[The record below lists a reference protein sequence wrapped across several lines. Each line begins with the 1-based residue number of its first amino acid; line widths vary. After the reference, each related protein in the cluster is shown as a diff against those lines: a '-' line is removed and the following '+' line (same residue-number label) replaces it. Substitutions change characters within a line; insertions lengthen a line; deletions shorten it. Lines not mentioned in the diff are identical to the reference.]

1 MKFNYRFKIIEQ
13 IIIVMF
19 FAVLTPMIISGF
31 IINNVSQHTIRRE
44 LNYSVSML
52 SEVVVKNLET
62 VFYSAQSE
70 LNTITMAIK
79 HFPKS
84 SNRKHFLESIRRA
97 SKEIDD
103 ITLADI
109 SVYNSKFKNNKN
121 YYYDKTTQKLLLA
134 QPLDSKNC
142 LIATIARDALMDS
155 LFDIFKNDTR
165 QVYILDEDNEL
176 ILSNNFSQKEYE
188 YARNSLPQK
197 MIENKPKNFG
207 MVKNQPL
214 SYYKLSSPPLTVI
227 VNTTS
232 AVTQN
237 TINIA
242 RYKTVLAIVLSVL
255 FIFITVG
262 LYTSYLYI
270 NIKQLFKGIMA
281 LSKGNYKRKIRLISK
296 IFTPFELVF
305 LANEFNAM
313 VDEINL
319 SYRQII
325 QKNKELK
332 KLDELRSNLVDTVSH
347 ELRTPLTSIKGYTSR
362 LLRQDIQIDE
372 ETKQKSL
379 KIIKRQSERLS
390 RMVEDLLV
398 IPDIEG
404 AKLNINI
411 ENVDVLETAELSLNS
426 LKSVDTDNILIK
438 IPQDFPFIYADKDRF
453 EQVLINLLENAKKY
467 AIEDSN
473 IILSAYAKDDVAYIK
488 VENEAMHI
496 SQEKLDTLFDKFTRL
511 DDSTTRTTRGAGLGL
526 FIVKGLVEAMSGS
539 IKITSTLDNKFIVTL
554 TMPIESYSNA

>member
-13 IIIVMF
+13 IIIVMV

-84 SNRKHFLESIRRA
+84 SNRKHFLESIRRD

-134 QPLDSKNC
+134 QPLDAKNC
-142 LIATIARDALMDS
+142 LIATIDRDALMDS
-155 LFDIFKNDTR
+155 LFDIFKNDSR
-165 QVYILDEDNEL
+165 QVYILDDNNEL

-188 YARNSLPQK
+188 YAINSLPQK
-197 MIENKPKNFG
+197 MSENKPKSFG
-207 MVKNQPL
+207 KVKNQPL
-214 SYYKLSSPPLTVI
+214 SYYKLTSPPLTVI

-232 AVTQN
+232 AITQN

-242 RYKTVLAIVLSVL
+242 RYKIVLAIVLSVL
-255 FIFITVG
+255 FIFISVG

-296 IFTPFELVF
+296 IFTPFELIF
-305 LANEFNAM
+305 LANEFNSM

-319 SYRQII
+319 SYRQIM

-411 ENVDVLETAELSLNS
+411 ENVNILEVAELSLNS
-426 LKSVDTDNILIK
+426 LKSVDTDNIIIK
-438 IPQDFPFIYADKDRF
+438 IPQNFPLIYADKDRI
-453 EQVLINLLENAKKY
+453 EQILINLLENAKKY
-467 AIEDSN
+467 ATEDSK
-473 IILSAYAKDDVAYIK
+473 IVLSAYAKADKAYIK
-488 VENEAMHI
+488 IENEAPHI
-496 SQEKLDTLFDKFTRL
+496 PQEKLDKLFDKFTRL

-526 FIVKGLVEAMSGS
+526 FIVKGLVEAMSGT
-539 IKITSTLDNKFIVTL
+539 IKITSTQDNKFIVTL
-554 TMPIESYSNA
+554 TMPIESYAND

>member
-13 IIIVMF
+13 IIIVMV
-19 FAVLTPMIISGF
+19 FAVLTPMIVSGI
-31 IINNVSQHTIRRE
+31 IINNVNQHTIRRE
-44 LNYSVSML
+44 LNYSASML

-62 VFYSAQSE
+62 VFYAAQSE

-84 SNRKHFLESIRRA
+84 TSRKHFLEAIRKD

-103 ITLADI
+103 IVLADI

-121 YYYDKTTQKLLLA
+121 YYYDKMTQKLLLA
-134 QPLDSKNC
+134 QPLDAKNC
-142 LIATIARDALMDS
+142 LIASIDRNTLIDKI
-155 LFDIFKNDTR
+155 FDIFKNDSR
-165 QVYILDEDNEL
+165 QVYLLDDDNEL

-188 YARNSLPQK
+188 YAMESLPQK
-197 MIENKPKNFG
+197 MTENKPKNFG
-207 MVKNQPL
+207 KLKNQPL
-214 SYYKLSSPPLTVI
+214 SYYKLTNPPLTVI

-232 AVTQN
+232 VITEK

-242 RYKTVLAIVLSVL
+242 RYKILLAIVLSVL
-255 FIFITVG
+255 FIFTIVG
-262 LYTSYLYI
+262 LYTFYLYI

-296 IFTPFELVF
+296 IFTPFELIF
-305 LANEFNAM
+305 LANEFNSM
-313 VDEINL
+313 VEEINL

-332 KLDELRSNLVDTVSH
+332 KLDEIRINLIDTVSH

-372 ETKQKSL
+372 ETKVKSL
-379 KIIKRQSERLS
+379 KIIKRQTERLS

-411 ENVDVLETAELSLNS
+411 EKINLNELAELSVNS
-426 LKSVDTDNILIK
+426 LKSVDTENIIIN
-438 IPQDFPFIYADKDRF
+438 IPEDFPLIYADKDRM

-467 AIEDSN
+467 AIEDSK
-473 IILSAYAKDDVAYIK
+473 IYLKVYSKEDVAYIK
-488 VENEAMHI
+488 VENEAQYI
-496 SQEKLDTLFDKFTRL
+496 APEKLEHLFDKFTRL

-526 FIVKGLVEAMSGS
+526 FIVKGLIEAMSGS
-539 IKITSTLDNKFIVTL
+539 IKIHSTQDNRFIVTL
-554 TMPIESYSNA
+554 TMPIEND

>member
-1 MKFNYRFKIIEQ
+1 MI
-13 IIIVMF
+13 
-19 FAVLTPMIISGF
+19 FAVLTPMIISGI

-62 VFYSAQSE
+62 VFYAAQSE

-79 HFPKS
+79 HFPRS
-84 SNRKHFLESIRRA
+84 TSRKYFLESIRKD

-103 ITLADI
+103 IVLSDI

-121 YYYDKTTQKLLLA
+121 YYYDKTTQKILLA

-142 LIATIARDALMDS
+142 LIASIDRDTLMDK
-155 LFDIFKNDTR
+155 LFDIFKNDSR
-165 QVYILDEDNEL
+165 QVYILDENEEL
-176 ILSNNFSQKEYE
+176 LLSNNFSQKEYE
-188 YARNSLPQK
+188 YAMSSLPQRLV
-197 MIENKPKNFG
+197 ENKPKNFG
-207 MVKNQPL
+207 KVKNQPL
-214 SYYKLSSPPLTVI
+214 SYYKLTNPPLTVI

-242 RYKTVLAIVLSVL
+242 RYKIFLAISLSIC
-255 FIFITVG
+255 FIFTMVG
-262 LYTSYLYI
+262 LYTFYLYV
-270 NIKQLFKGIMA
+270 NIKQLFKGIIA

-296 IFTPFELVF
+296 IFTPFELIF
-305 LANEFNAM
+305 LAKEFNSM

-319 SYRQII
+319 SYKQII
-325 QKNKELK
+325 KKNKELK
-332 KLDELRSNLVDTVSH
+332 QLDEVRSNLIDTVSH

-362 LLRQDIQIDE
+362 LLRQDIKIDE
-372 ETKQKSL
+372 ETKNKSL

-411 ENVDVLETAELSLNS
+411 DKVNLSEIAELSVNS
-426 LKSVDTDNILIK
+426 LKSVDTENIIIN
-438 IPQDFPFIYADKDRF
+438 IPEDFPNIYADKDRL
-453 EQVLINLLENAKKY
+453 EQVVINLLENAKKY
-467 AIEDSN
+467 ANEETKIF
-473 IILSAYAKDDVAYIK
+473 LKAYSKENVAYIK
-488 VENEAMHI
+488 VENEAPYI
-496 SQEKLDTLFDKFTRL
+496 PQEKLEKLFDKFARL

-526 FIVKGLVEAMSGS
+526 FIVKGLVEAMNGS
-539 IKITSTLDNKFIVTL
+539 IKIHSTQDNRFIVTL
-554 TMPIESYSNA
+554 VMPIENA

>member
-13 IIIVMF
+13 IIIVMVF
-19 FAVLTPMIISGF
+19 SVLTPMIISGF

-84 SNRKHFLESIRRA
+84 SNRKHFLESIRRD
-97 SKEIDD
+97 SKEIND

-121 YYYDKTTQKLLLA
+121 YYYDKATQKLLLA

-142 LIATIARDALMDS
+142 LIATIDRDALMDS

-165 QVYILDEDNEL
+165 QVYILDENNEL
-176 ILSNNFSQKEYE
+176 ILSNNFSQKEYD
-188 YARNSLPQK
+188 YAINSLPQK

-214 SYYKLSSPPLTVI
+214 SYYRLSSPPLTVI

-232 AVTQN
+232 AITQN

-242 RYKTVLAIVLSVL
+242 RYKIILAIVLSVL
-255 FIFITVG
+255 FVFITVG

-270 NIKQLFKGIMA
+270 NIKQLFKGIIA

-411 ENVDVLETAELSLNS
+411 EKVNILEAAELSLNS

-438 IPQDFPFIYADKDRF
+438 ITQDFPNIYADKDRF

-467 AIEDSN
+467 ANEDTN
-473 IILSAYAKDDVAYIK
+473 IVLSAYAKDDVAYIK

-496 SQEKLDTLFDKFTRL
+496 PQEKLDTLFDKFTRL

-554 TMPIESYSNA
+554 IMPIESYTNV

>member
-13 IIIVMF
+13 IIIVMI

-44 LNYSVSML
+44 LNYSASML

-62 VFYSAQSE
+62 VFYAAQSE

-84 SNRKHFLESIRRA
+84 TSRKYFLESIRKD
-97 SKEIDD
+97 SKEIND
-103 ITLADI
+103 IVLADI
-109 SVYNSKFKNNKN
+109 SVYNNKFKNNKN
-121 YYYDKTTQKLLLA
+121 YYYDKNTQKLLLA

-142 LIATIARDALMDS
+142 LIASIDRDALIDK

-165 QVYILDEDNEL
+165 QVYLLDEDNEL

-188 YARNSLPQK
+188 YAMESLPQK
-197 MIENKPKNFG
+197 LIPNKPQSFG
-207 MVKNQPL
+207 KVKNQPL
-214 SYYKLSSPPLTVI
+214 SYYKATNPPLTII

-232 AVTQN
+232 AITQN

-242 RYKTVLAIVLSVL
+242 RYKIILAIVLSVL
-255 FIFITVG
+255 FIFTMVG

-296 IFTPFELVF
+296 IFTPFELIF

-313 VDEINL
+313 VEEINL

-332 KLDELRSNLVDTVSH
+332 KLDEIRSNLIDTVSH

-372 ETKQKSL
+372 ETKNKSL
-379 KIIKRQSERLS
+379 KTIKRQSERLS

-411 ENVDVLETAELSLNS
+411 EKINLSELAEISINS
-426 LKSVDTDNILIK
+426 LKSVDTDNIIVN
-438 IPQDFPFIYADKDRF
+438 IPDNFPCIYADKDRT
-453 EQVLINLLENAKKY
+453 EQILINLLENAKKY
-467 AIEDSN
+467 ANEESK
-473 IILSAYAKDDVAYIK
+473 IILKAHANNDFAYIK
-488 VENEAMHI
+488 IENEAPYI
-496 SQEKLDTLFDKFTRL
+496 PQEKLEHLFDKFTRL

-526 FIVKGLVEAMSGS
+526 FIVKGLVEAMSGH
-539 IKITSTLDNKFIVTL
+539 IKIHSTQDNKFIVTIAL
-554 TMPIESYSNA
+554 PAESI

>member
-438 IPQDFPFIYADKDRF
+438 IPQDFPFIYAYKDRF